1 MSMLCETIHIDK
13 KIGNKT
19 IINDISIKI
28 PKNSIYILA
37 GPNGSGKS
45 TLLKL
50 LTKMLQPTN
59 GQILFNNK
67 PFECSDLIHIGS
79 LIENPA
85 LYDNLT
91 AEENLMVRSV
101 LLGVKQEEV
110 DKVLELF
117 NLSNAK
123 CKIVKYFSLGMRQ
136 SLGIA
141 ISLLHNPNF
150 LILDEP
156 TNGLDPLAIHHFKK
170 IIKDFKKAGGTVL
183 ITTHN
188 LKEVNDIADYMGIM
202 VNGSLLCQKKVQL
215 QENIEDIFMNTI
227 KNNTQS

>member
-1 MSMLCETIHIDK
+1 MLCETIHIEK
-13 KIGNKT
+13 KIRNKI
-19 IINDISIKI
+19 IINNVSIKI
-28 PKNSIYILA
+28 PKNVIYILA

-59 GQILFNNK
+59 GKILFNNK
-67 PFECSDLIHIGS
+67 PFECEDLAHIGS
-79 LIENPA
+79 LIESPA

-91 AEENLMVRSV
+91 AEENLRVRSV
-101 LLGVKQEEV
+101 LLGIKKEEIN
-110 DKVLELF
+110 KVLELF
-117 NLSNAK
+117 NLATFK
-123 CKIVKYFSLGMRQ
+123 HEIVKHFSLGMRQ

-141 ISLLHNPNF
+141 ISLLHNPDF

-156 TNGLDPLAIHHFKK
+156 TNGLDPLAIHHFKE
-170 IIKDFKKAGGTVL
+170 IIKIFKEKGGTVL

-202 VNGSLLCQKKVQL
+202 VNGSLLCQKKVHL
-215 QENIEDIFMNTI
+215 QENIEDIFMNAI
-227 KNNTQS
+227 ENKIES

>member
-1 MSMLCETIHIDK
+1 MLCETIHLEK
-13 KIGNKT
+13 KIGNK
-19 IINDISIKI
+19 IILNDISIKI

-50 LTKMLQPTN
+50 LTKMLQPTK
-59 GQILFNNK
+59 GQILYENK
-67 PFECSDLIHIGS
+67 PFECNNLLHIGS

-91 AEENLMVRSV
+91 AEENLMVRSI
-101 LLGVKQEEV
+101 LLGIKKEEV

-117 NLSNAK
+117 NLTNAK
-123 CKIVKYFSLGMRQ
+123 HKIVKYFSLGMKQ

-141 ISLLHNPNF
+141 ISLLHNPDF

-170 IIKDFKKAGGTVL
+170 IINSFKKKGGTIL

-188 LKEVNDIADYMGIM
+188 LKEVNDIADYIGIM
-202 VNGSLLCQKKVQL
+202 ANGSLLYQKKVQP
-215 QENIEDIFMNTI
+215 QENIEDIFMNTLENKI
-227 KNNTQS
+227 KS